1 MFGLATVYVA
11 DVKLIGVQIVN
22 VHVIPQGYLDQSD
35 SNGTSASFFFYRPY
49 SVPGEGQVHE
59 NPEWEKA
66 RQALASINKNQSPA
80 KAAQANQT
88 PAQVTLK
95 SIQITN

>member
-35 SNGTSASFFFYRPY
+35 SNGTSASFFFTGHTVFLGKDRFTKIQNGKKQDKLLLPLT
-49 SVPGEGQVHE
+49 
-59 NPEWEKA
+59 KT
-66 RQALASINKNQSPA
+66 RALLRLHRLTKLQHRS
-80 KAAQANQT
+80 
-88 PAQVTLK
+88 L
-95 SIQITN
+95 